1 MSLYQNPYEIT
12 LTSKEFRGY
21 AERRKN
27 AIEIPREELNIHDC
41 VKLHLQNSNN
51 EIMFSIEA
59 HSDAFFGSLTK
70 AFVRIKE
77 VKRNF

>member
-1 MSLYQNPYEIT
+1 MCIYQNLYEIT
-12 LTSKEFRGY
+12 LTAKEFRRF
-21 AERRKN
+21 AEHKTDV
-27 AIEIPREELNIHDC
+27 IEIPREELNIHDHI
-41 VKLHLQNSNN
+41 KIHLQDSDD
-51 EIMFSIEA
+51 EILCSIKP